1 MNTIKHALKKFEKEK
16 GDQKSN
22 ESVETAKY
30 SRLSEM
36 EKIKIE
42 SINTMEK
49 IGDTIT
55 SKFVYR
61 IYTKSEDGCIH
72 RTYIPESMFN
82 LLYNGYK
89 WMVIDKT
96 EHTETDALSGR
107 IRTEINSVMIA
118 VIPNDKDEEE

>member
-1 MNTIKHALKKFEKEK
+1 MNTTIKHAMMKFEKEK
-16 GDQKSN
+16 GNQKSN

-30 SRLSEM
+30 SRLSE
-36 EKIKIE
+36 
-42 SINTMEK
+42 MEK

-89 WMVIDKT
+89 WMVIDRT

-118 VIPNDKDEEE
+118 VVPNDKED